1 MFYKMATVNES
12 TFTIV
17 DSTIDQLTQEMKLKN
32 ESIAELRDKNDDL
45 LKQINARNKEF
56 HDLQEENRNKS
67 EELNNM
73 YQSYDAI
80 HRESDQNFQ
89 QAEDLKQ
96 KCEELTATI
105 DLQSKE
111 INSLSDIDKIK
122 RKELIYS
129 RFGLSIPIILLIVL
143 GLFSYLNPGIYKVQ
157 EETVYLISQGM
168 NAALLLIIPF
178 ICGTLAA
185 LTRVLI
191 SELPVMKNTFL
202 IIASGL
208 MSVFSWIGVKSGV
221 IATLIEQNQKAPKVS
236 MPLTIDSPEA
246 FYKMIL
252 IAVIVGMFSSSIF
265 VYVQEKVDRLTK
277 RQPDAS
283 PSNT

>member
-1 MFYKMATVNES
+1 MATVNES

-32 ESIAELRDKNDDL
+32 ENIAELRDKNDDL

-80 HRESDQNFQ
+80 HRESVQNFQ

-129 RFGLSIPIILLIVL
+129 RFGLSIPLILLIVL

-208 MSVFSWIGVKSGV
+208 MSVFSWVGVKSGV

-283 PSNT
+283 TSNT